1 MCLYSKCDQSSIQT
15 KNVQIVYRCPIIKI
29 IMKDYGTEN
38 IYAMFFTTLMRLW
51 GSRMARDNKTIC
63 TAGLAK
69 VIITFYGLC
78 KFKFCLMNGVV

>member
-1 MCLYSKCDQSSIQT
+1 
-15 KNVQIVYRCPIIKI
+15 
-29 IMKDYGTEN
+29 MKHYGTEN

-51 GSRMARDNKTIC
+51 GSRMDRDNKTIC

-78 KFKFCLMNGVV
+78 KFKFC